1 MDPAW
6 PYTCRPYVHRCG
18 VGAVIMGAAPAPAP
32 AQALTLNG
40 VKRNNQHF
48 EQKWKLNLSL

>member
-32 AQALTLNG
+32 ALTLTC
-40 VKRNNQHF
+40 VKRNK
-48 EQKWKLNLSL
+48 EMLNNNVK

>member
-32 AQALTLNG
+32 AQALTLTC
-40 VKRNNQHF
+40 VKRNKENV
-48 EQKWKLNLSL
+48 EQQCKIN

>member
-32 AQALTLNG
+32 AQALTLTI
-40 VKRNNQHF
+40 VKRNK
-48 EQKWKLNLSL
+48 EMLNNNVK